1 MARPTSPLL
10 RRRFRCDASAPRL
23 AREAISQLDAIASIR
38 DDATLVV
45 SELVTNAVRHSGS
58 DEDDELELRVEMT
71 PAGITISVR
80 DVGRTPG
87 TPMLRRRGSGPGGL
101 GLHIV
106 AAIAGRWGVEDE
118 SGRRVW
124 AEIPL

>member
-1 MARPTSPLL
+1 MVRPAAPLL

-23 AREAISQLDAIASIR
+23 AREALSELDAIAPVR
-38 DDATLVV
+38 DDAALVV

-71 PAGITISVR
+71 PAGVRISVR

-87 TPMLRRRGSGPGGL
+87 RPMLRRRGTGPGGL

-106 AAIAGRWGVEDE
+106 AAIAGQWGVEDE